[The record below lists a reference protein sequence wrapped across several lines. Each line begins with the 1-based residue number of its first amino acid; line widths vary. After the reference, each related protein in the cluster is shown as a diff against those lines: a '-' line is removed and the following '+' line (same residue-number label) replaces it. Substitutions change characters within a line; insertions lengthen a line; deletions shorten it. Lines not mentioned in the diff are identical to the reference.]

1 MRDGPQEIAGRTIEV
16 SNADKVFF
24 PDDGLT
30 KGGLI
35 AFYAD
40 IAETALPYL
49 DDRPAVLIRYPDGIA
64 GSRFFQKN
72 ASDHFPDWLRTVPVE
87 KVEGGTVQHVV
98 IDEPAAFAYLA
109 DQGAIE
115 LHAWPSRADNPG
127 RPDQAI
133 FDLDPPGDEPA
144 AARSAARRVRDLLSE
159 LGLTCLLKTSGSKG
173 FHVHVVL
180 EGRDNFDQVRGFCGD
195 VARLLARRHPEELTV
210 ERRKEQRAGRLY
222 LDVERNAYGQHAVAP
237 YTVRARPG
245 APVATPV
252 DWEELDGLSPRSYTA
267 HNVLR
272 RLAQKPDPWAGAWR
286 RGQSLTEP
294 CKRLA
299 DLRQAAD
306 G

>member
-1 MRDGPQEIAGRTIEV
+1 MRDGPHEIAGRTIEV

-24 PDDGLT
+24 PDDGLR
-30 KGGLI
+30 KGDLV

-49 DDRPAVLIRYPDGIA
+49 SDRPAVLVRYPDGIA
-64 GSRFFQKN
+64 GSRFFQKD
-72 ASDHFPDWLRTVPVE
+72 ASDYFPDWLRTVPVE
-87 KVEGGTVQHVV
+87 KVEGGTIHHVV

-109 DQGAIE
+109 NQGAIE
-115 LHAWPSRADNPG
+115 LHAWPSRTRDLTK
-127 RPDQAI
+127 PDQAI
-133 FDLDPPGDEPA
+133 FDLDPPGDDPA

-159 LGLTCLLKTSGSKG
+159 LGLACLLKTSGSKG

-180 EGRDNFDQVRGFCGD
+180 EGSDRFDEVRGFCGD

-222 LDVERNAYGQHAVAP
+222 LDFERNAYGQHAVAP
-237 YTVRARPG
+237 YTVRARPA

-252 DWEELDGLSPRSYTA
+252 DWAELDGLSPRSYTVG
-267 HNVLR
+267 NIFR

-286 RGQSLTEP
+286 QGQSLAEP
-294 CKRLA
+294 SKRLA
-299 DLRQAAD
+299 ELRQAA
-306 G
+306 GE